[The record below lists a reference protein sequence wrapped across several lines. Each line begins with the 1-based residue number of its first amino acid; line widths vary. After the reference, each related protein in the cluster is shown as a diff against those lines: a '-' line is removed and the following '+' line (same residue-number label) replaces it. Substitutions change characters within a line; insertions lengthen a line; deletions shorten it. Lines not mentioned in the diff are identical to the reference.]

1 ELVEQRLL
9 HHRPLAHHR
18 CVLLLPR
25 RIESGLQ
32 AAGNT
37 DFFNTIDPLR
47 TLLRIERE
55 APFARLAAI
64 QLTTDSPKVRIV
76 NQRATELRVIPVGA
90 QARAARTPVQ

>member
-37 DFFNTIDPLR
+37 DFFNTIR
-47 TLLRIERE
+47 H
-55 APFARLAAI
+55 
-64 QLTTDSPKVRIV
+64 VRIDS
-76 NQRATELRVIPVGA
+76 QFLFASPM
-90 QARAARTPVQ
+90 ARAAKWPVSAAAASNGGHRVISSTGRWITMRTG